1 MTDLYIR
8 FSKTADLPEANYDFK
23 RTVRTAV
30 RATLAHMDFPAPA
43 EVSVTLCDNAYIHAL
58 NLRARGVDR
67 HTDVL
72 SFPMYEREEL
82 IGLSEDE
89 PVLLGDIVISAERA
103 GEQAAE
109 LGHGFLREV
118 AFLAIHS
125 VLHLLGYDHERSA
138 EEDEE
143 QCRLQREIIQ
153 TIEI

>member
-1 MTDLYIR
+1 
-8 FSKTADLPEANYDFK
+8 
-23 RTVRTAV
+23 
-30 RATLAHMDFPAPA
+30 
-43 EVSVTLCDNAYIHAL
+43 
-58 NLRARGVDR
+58 
-67 HTDVL
+67 
-72 SFPMYEREEL
+72 MYEREEL